1 MKVVGDRL
9 RSCPKNVCT
18 VNNFDKTKDK
28 VLEGKNV
35 VALIVSI
42 KLFFLITPLMMHY
55 YMPKLLFMCS

>member
-42 KLFFLITPLMMHY
+42 KLFFFLITHLMIY
-55 YMPKLLFMCS
+55 YYIVMPSFYF